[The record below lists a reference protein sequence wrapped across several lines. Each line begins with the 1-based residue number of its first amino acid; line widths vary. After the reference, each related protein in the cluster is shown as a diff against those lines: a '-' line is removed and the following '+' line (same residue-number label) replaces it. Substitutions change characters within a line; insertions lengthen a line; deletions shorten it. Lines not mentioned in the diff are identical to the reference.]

1 MGAALNYILSIT
13 ALILIGCLCGFFIVL
28 NYIKDRIEREDND
41 KIKDKTI

>member
-13 ALILIGCLCGFFIVL
+13 ALILTGCLCGFFVLL
-28 NYIKDRIEREDND
+28 NYIKERIEREDND